1 MQKLNGAMKFL
12 NTIHQGIR
20 IDFKIIKVEE
30 ESLASLKF
38 KARLKAE
45 LKAELKE
52 ELRMELKKESEI

>member
-1 MQKLNGAMKFL
+1 MYESFKLKNKDS
-12 NTIHQGIR
+12 NS
-20 IDFKIIKVEE
+20 KVEV

-52 ELRMELKKESEI
+52 ELRLELKKESET